1 MLTERPMG
9 RRVTDE
15 QKLEVRRL
23 SDIVEV
29 IQEYVPLKRA
39 GANWKALC
47 PFHEEKTASFT
58 VTPSRQW
65 FRCWGCNVGGDVFD
79 FVMKKDGVTFPEA
92 LSFLADRAGVKLRLE
107 SGGDQGA
114 EEKAE
119 LYRLCE
125 WAAAWFQE
133 QLGERSG
140 TEARKYVGKR
150 GIDPSMVAEFR
161 LGYAPDDWTCLL
173 DAAKKTKFPE
183 VLVEHAGLAIRHET
197 GRVYDRFRNR
207 LIFPIQDPR
216 GRVIGFGGRSL
227 DGSEPKYL
235 NSPETPLFQK
245 GRNLYALPQARDA
258 AMKEGKLAIVEGY
271 TDAIMAHQHGVR
283 WFAATLGTAL
293 TKDHVG
299 LVRRYASEAVAV
311 FDGDEAGKKAGERSL
326 DIFLAEDMPLRIAS
340 MPEGLDPCDCLLQKG
355 KEVFVQCLEAAREP
369 FEYRL
374 ALARSRHDVGSLDG
388 RAAAIDE
395 VLASVAITASQ
406 VKRDLALRRVAE
418 EFQVKESALRERLV
432 SRATRGKVAEVRSVG
447 EAAQKAPDPIEPA
460 ALELVSVMLAW
471 PEGIARARKR
481 LDLAGLADTGRR
493 LVETVFLAAER
504 APGVGIEGLL
514 AVVEDRPAAR
524 RLAEIA
530 DEGEAKSSEFEKR
543 LDRVLAFLE
552 EKRSEGPAQEL
563 HARVVEASKGADHDQ
578 TRASLGA
585 HFEHWKTRKVGKKKD
600 PGK

>member
-1 MLTERPMG
+1 MG

-58 VTPSRQW
+58 VSPTRQT
-65 FRCWGCNVGGDVFD
+65 FRCWGCSVGGDVFE

-92 LSFLADRAGVKLRLE
+92 LQFLADRAGVKLRME
-107 SGGDQGA
+107 SGGDPGG

-140 TEARKYVGKR
+140 AEARKYVGTR

-161 LGYAPDDWTCLL
+161 LGFAPDDWTRLL
-173 DAAKKTKFPE
+173 DAAKKAKFAE
-183 VLVEHAGLAIRHET
+183 AIVERAGLAIKHES

-245 GRNLYALPQARDA
+245 GRNLYALPQAREA
-258 AMKEGKLAIVEGY
+258 AVKEGKLAIVEGY
-271 TDAIMAHQHGVR
+271 TDAIMAHQHGVK

-293 TKDHVG
+293 TRDHVG

-326 DIFLAEDMPLRIAS
+326 PIFLAEDMPLRIAS

-355 KEVFVQCLEAAREP
+355 KDVFVGCLDAAKESI
-369 FEYRL
+369 EYGL
-374 ALARSRHDVGSLDG
+374 ALARGRHDVRSVDG
-388 RAAAIDE
+388 KAAAIDE
-395 VLASVAITASQ
+395 ALAMVAVIVSE

-432 SRATRGKVAEVRSVG
+432 SRATKGRAAEVRSVG
-447 EAAQKAPDPIEPA
+447 EAAQKAPDLIEPA
-460 ALELVSVMLAW
+460 TLELVSVMLAW
-471 PEGIARARKR
+471 PEAIPRARER
-481 LDLAGLADTGRR
+481 LDLAGLADAGRR
-493 LVETVFLAAER
+493 LVETVFRAAEK
-504 APGVGIEGLL
+504 APGAGIEGLL
-514 AVVEDRPAAR
+514 AVVEDRPTAG
-524 RLAEIA
+524 RLAKIA

-543 LDRVLAFLE
+543 LDRVLAYFE
-552 EKRSEGPAQEL
+552 EKKSEGPAQEL
-563 HARVVEASKGADHDQ
+563 HARVVEAGKGADHDR

-585 HFEHWKTRKVGKKKD
+585 HFEHWKTRKGGRKRD